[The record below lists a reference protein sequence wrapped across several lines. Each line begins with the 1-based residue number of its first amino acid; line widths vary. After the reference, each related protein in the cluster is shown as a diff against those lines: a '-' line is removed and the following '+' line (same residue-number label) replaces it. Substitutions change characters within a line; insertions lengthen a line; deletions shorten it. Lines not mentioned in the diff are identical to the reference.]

1 MIQKLLLFYFTNM
14 LLVCATAKSQ
24 SIYNTLWYTKA
35 AINFNEALP
44 VGNGRMGAMVY
55 GRVQDEY
62 LSLNEAT
69 LWSGDPDIVWNNPS
83 AQHYLPL
90 VRQAALNGQ
99 YKKADSLYKF
109 MQGPYTESYMP
120 MADLR
125 IRYKDLQNITEY
137 KRSLN
142 LDSAVVTT
150 SFSDNG
156 IQFKRSVFAS
166 FPDSVLVIR
175 NEASINNAISFDLNI
190 TSKLRY
196 GVQTKNGNEIVL
208 TGKCPKHVEPV
219 YLWKIKDDDAVQ
231 YDSDGSKGMNF
242 IVCLKILQEGGS
254 LSSDDTSLHVMGAR
268 TVTILIT
275 SATSF
280 NGFNTSPVKNGK
292 NFSAIAA
299 AHMIKASAKP
309 YQALLKNHVR
319 DYQSLYKRVSYQFGS
334 NEHNNIPTD
343 ERLRKM
349 PDEFDPSLLATIAQY
364 GRYILIASSRPGG
377 QPSNL
382 KGLWSEQLRPEYS
395 SNWCLDHD
403 AQMSYY
409 AVETNNLSA
418 LHQPFLQ
425 LIKELAENGKQTAR
439 INYNMKGW
447 CAHHNT
453 DIWRKSSPVGNWGD
467 GNPHWA
473 NWNMSGAWLSE
484 HYFEHYQFT
493 LDSSFLRQQAYPV
506 MQGAAQFLLDWLIPD
521 STGKYVVSVPS
532 VSPENTF
539 ITNKGDTAQTSVNST
554 SDIELAKDLFHNLIA
569 AAGILHIKNAFID
582 SVQNALQRLKPYPIG
597 VQGNLLEWA
606 NDWKPVDPAH
616 RHLSHMYA
624 VFPGSEISP
633 LTNTDLAEAAKKAL
647 SLRAKTNSSW
657 GFAWKA
663 ACWARLY
670 EADSAMQTLRYQLHY
685 VDPQSKSALNNLGL
699 YPNLFNS
706 EVPGVILN
714 GNTCITAAITE
725 MLLQSQTGI
734 IDILPALPANLPEG
748 NVKGLVARGGFI
760 VNITWSNH
768 QLKQASLQST
778 HTISC
783 KIKLKDG
790 QKIFLK
796 EKLLPL
802 RSDGD
807 NVFFFQAKAGET
819 YFIR

>member
-1 MIQKLLLFYFTNM
+1 MIRKLLLFY
-14 LLVCATAKSQ
+14 CAIVLPACFTAKAQ
-24 SIYNTLWYTKA
+24 SNDNTLWYKSPA
-35 AINFNEALP
+35 VNFNEALP

-55 GRVQDEY
+55 GRVLDEY
-62 LSLNEAT
+62 LSLNENT
-69 LWSGDPDIVWNNPS
+69 LWSGDPDIVWNNPQ
-83 AQHYLPL
+83 AINYLPL
-90 VRQAALNGQ
+90 VRQAALHGE
-99 YKKADSLYKF
+99 YKKADSLWKF

-120 MADLR
+120 MADLH
-125 IRYKDLQNITEY
+125 IRYKDLRDITGY
-137 KRSLN
+137 RRSLN
-142 LDSAVVTT
+142 LDSAITST
-150 SFSDNG
+150 SFYNNG
-156 IQFKRSVFAS
+156 IYFKRSVFAS

-175 NEASINNAISFDLNI
+175 NEASKENAISFDLNI
-190 TSKLRY
+190 NSKLHYR
-196 GVQTKNGNEIVL
+196 VQTKNGNEMVL

-219 YLWKIKDDDAVQ
+219 YLWKIKDNDAVQ
-231 YDSDGSKGMNF
+231 YDIDGSKGMNF
-242 IVCLKILQEGGS
+242 MVNIKILQEGGT
-254 LSSDDTSLHVMGAR
+254 LSSDDTSLHVSGAR
-268 TVTILIT
+268 IVTILIT
-275 SATSF
+275 SATGF

-292 NFSAIAA
+292 NVSAIVGVNMNRAA
-299 AHMIKASAKP
+299 ATP
-309 YQALLKNHVR
+309 YQRLLKNHVQ
-319 DYQSLYKRVSYQFGS
+319 DYQSLYKSVSYQFGANS
-334 NEHNNIPTD
+334 NIHIPTD
-343 ERLRKM
+343 DRLRNMADK
-349 PDEFDPSLLATIAQY
+349 FDASLLATIAQY

-409 AVETNNLSA
+409 PVETNNLSA

-473 NWNMSGAWLSE
+473 NWNMSEAWLSE
-484 HYFEHYQFT
+484 HFFEHYQFT
-493 LDSSFLRQQAYPV
+493 LDSAFLRQQAYPI
-506 MQGAAQFLLDWLIPD
+506 MKGAAQFLLDWLMPD
-521 STGKYVVSVPS
+521 SSGKYLVSVPS

-539 ITNKGDTAQTSVNST
+539 ITNEGDTAQASVNST
-554 SDIELAKDLFHNLIA
+554 SDIELTKDLFHNVMA
-569 AAGILHIKNAFID
+569 AACILHIRDAFTD
-582 SVQNALQRLKPYPIG
+582 SIQNALQRLKPYPIG
-597 VQGNLLEWA
+597 MHGNLLEWA
-606 NDWKPVDPAH
+606 NDWKPTDPAH

-633 LTNTDLAEAAKKAL
+633 LTDAGLAEAAKKAL
-647 SLRAKTNSSW
+647 TLRARTNGTW

-714 GNTCITAAITE
+714 GNTCITAVITE
-725 MLLQSQTGI
+725 MLLQSHTGI
-734 IDILPALPANLPEG
+734 IDILPALPADLPEG

-760 VNITWSNH
+760 VNIAWLNH
-768 QLKQASLQST
+768 QLKEASLQAK
-778 HTISC
+778 HTVSC
-783 KIKLKDG
+783 KVRLKDG
-790 QKIFLK
+790 ENVFLK
-796 EKLLPL
+796 EKLMPM
-802 RSDGD
+802 D
-807 NVFFFQAKAGET
+807 NEGNNIFSFQAEAGQT
-819 YFIR
+819 YVIR